1 MIADII
7 IIAIMALCVF
17 LGYKRGLIK
26 VAVRIISFFAA
37 LVIALILYT
46 PVSNYIID
54 NTEVVSNLK
63 STIQSKLYNEE
74 ETEESRK
81 VQESFAESMETYM
94 NRYTNQMKEESSE
107 YIAEELAITVVR
119 IGTWIGLFVIAKVLM
134 LFVRIF
140 AEAIGEIPIIKQ
152 FNKAGGTIYGILEGF
167 VIIYVAL
174 AIFSLAT
181 PMLGENAVSKEI
193 EESHI
198 CKMMYENNLLLN
210 IIL

>member
-81 VQESFAESMETYM
+81 VQESFAESME
-94 NRYTNQMKEESSE
+94 RYTNQMKEESSE